1 MCSHVNMVFYAVLT
15 YKYFLNQMIMPKK
28 MRRLKMWH
36 LLCFASPVTTT
47 HRNLWSAP
55 QVTTTAQEYL
65 WLSSEGATLKQSTA
79 SQATYSKP
87 KTAVLHFTATYRH
100 QMCISQDHAA
110 LNGTICKRSAIWFKY
125 FDVIIYLLT
134 SCWTLLLQ
142 KIYLS
147 TSGTCTTSLFYFI
160 FLYPFI
166 FLYIL
171 FTTTLKDRP
180 QRATSSTLVSW
191 FTPRNHFRFV
201 HGTAVKSTCCG
212 NSRPAVPPK
221 RVSQTLG
228 TFRWNGAL
236 QHITTGLCSTSQQG
250 FAAHRRLCNTSQ
262 HQTHT
267 GWQHDTAEQKMGA
280 MPNASRVRTGA
291 SPQRIREHPL
301 RNKHSTEQKTHIQQ
315 QPLLAGAHHHRQDQS
330 TNTHTLRN
338 KHSTEHTHKGTSTAQ
353 NTHTDGQAQH
363 KKSNYVQ
370 GSWTEKVSRAP
381 STGMD

>member
-1 MCSHVNMVFYAVLT
+1 
-15 YKYFLNQMIMPKK
+15 
-28 MRRLKMWH
+28 
-36 LLCFASPVTTT
+36 
-47 HRNLWSAP
+47 
-55 QVTTTAQEYL
+55 
-65 WLSSEGATLKQSTA
+65 
-79 SQATYSKP
+79 
-87 KTAVLHFTATYRH
+87 
-100 QMCISQDHAA
+100 MCISQDHAA

-250 FAAHRRLCNTSQ
+250 FAAHRRLCSTPQALQHIATPNTHRVTTWHRWTKNGSYAQCKSGQDRSIATEDQRTPTEEQAQ
-262 HQTHT
+262 HRTKNTHPAT
-267 GWQHDTAEQKMGA
+267 TTTC
-280 MPNASRVRTGA
+280 RGA
-291 SPQRIREHPL
+291 SPQTGSEH
-301 RNKHSTEQKTHIQQ
+301 KH
-315 QPLLAGAHHHRQDQS
+315 
-330 TNTHTLRN
+330 THT
-338 KHSTEHTHKGTSTAQ
+338 EE
-353 NTHTDGQAQH
+353 QA
-363 KKSNYVQ
+363 
-370 GSWTEKVSRAP
+370 
-381 STGMD
+381 